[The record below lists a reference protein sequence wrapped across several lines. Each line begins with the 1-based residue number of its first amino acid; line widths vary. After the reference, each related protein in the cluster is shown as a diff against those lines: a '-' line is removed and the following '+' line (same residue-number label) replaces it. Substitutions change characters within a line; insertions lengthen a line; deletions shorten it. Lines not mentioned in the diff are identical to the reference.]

1 MVLFDWAWNNKGLR
15 AFYVVK
21 RMRAII
27 LSWEYPPRIVGELA
41 DYVKKL
47 SLQLAK
53 NTVDVYI
60 VTYHDYLTG
69 VSSDLE
75 GIKIFRVSNPVRTH
89 IGVLT
94 WVLTLN
100 QEVERATA
108 NIYYSNNKQID
119 LIDAHD
125 WHFIPA
131 AITIKKALNIPFIY
145 SVESLE
151 EHRSHGANSP
161 FNRAIKSIEW
171 LGMYEAEKLIVKSEW
186 MRDEV
191 LRLYQVPLEKVKV
204 IQPKSAGWIKEIL
217 ETYNSLK
224 RGIP

>member
-1 MVLFDWAWNNKGLR
+1 
-15 AFYVVK
+15 
-21 RMRAII
+21 MRVII
-27 LSWEYPPRIVGELA
+27 LSWEYPPRIVGQLA
-41 DYVKKL
+41 YYVKEL
-47 SLQLAK
+47 GVQLVK
-53 NTVDVYI
+53 NDVEVYV

-69 VSSDLE
+69 LYNEPE
-75 GIKIFRVSNPVRTH
+75 GIKTFRVANPVRTH

-100 QEVERATA
+100 QEVERAA
-108 NIYYSNNKQID
+108 SNIYYGANKHID

-131 AITIKKALNIPFIY
+131 AVTLKKALSIPFVY

-161 FNRAIKSIEW
+161 FNMAIKSIEW

-191 LRLYQVPLEKVKV
+191 SRLYKVPLEKVKV
-204 IQPKSAGWIKEIL
+204 IQPKSAGWIKEVL
-217 ETYNSLK
+217 KTYKSLK
-224 RGIP
+224 GRVDYEP